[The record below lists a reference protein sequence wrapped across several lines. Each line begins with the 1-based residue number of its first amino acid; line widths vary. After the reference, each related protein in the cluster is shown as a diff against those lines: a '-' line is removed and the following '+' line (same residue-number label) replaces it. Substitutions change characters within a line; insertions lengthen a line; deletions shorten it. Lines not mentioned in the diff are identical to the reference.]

1 MSQHTARLG
10 AIRNDIVT
18 TTEMT
23 LPTHKHAGVLALSL
37 GSIGVVYGDIGTSPL
52 YAFRE
57 AMLAAGDSSRE
68 TVLGVLSLIL
78 WALMVI
84 VTLKYVVIL
93 LRADNQGEGGTLSLL
108 ALAQRAMGGR
118 SALVLAMGL
127 IGAALFYGD
136 AAITP
141 AISVLSAVEGL
152 KLVTSQLD
160 RYILPITI
168 VIIVALFVVQSRGT
182 AAVARLFGP
191 ITLVW
196 FIVMAVGGAVQ
207 IAADPAILAAM
218 NPVHAVRFVAG
229 HGHIGVVVLGAVFLA
244 VTGAEALYADL
255 GHFGRRPI
263 QLAWIAVALP
273 SLTLNYM
280 GQGVLVLADPHA
292 LENPFFLMYPAWA
305 LLPVVVLATMA
316 TIIASQA
323 VITGAYSLTRQAI
336 QLRLLPRLKIR
347 HTSETQEGQIYLPA
361 VNNMLL
367 VAVLALVVGFGSS
380 SGLASAYGISVTGT
394 MVVTAVL
401 ALIVV
406 NRHWG
411 WPLWAA
417 TALILPFL
425 LIDLVFLGANM
436 LKVLDG
442 GYVPLAIAAIVVLV
456 MTTWLRGTA
465 VLFQKEQDAEVSL
478 DTILRQLDKK
488 PVPTISGTAV
498 YLTSSPQTAP
508 VALMHSL
515 KHFKSLHEHNVIL
528 TIVTATVPRVDP
540 EDRVQMEFL
549 NPRFRRVTMTYGYM
563 EDPNVPQGLAKCRE
577 LGWKFDIMSTS
588 FLLSRRTLKLSS
600 KSKLPGWQSRIF
612 IFMARNAAGASDYFH
627 IPAGRV
633 VEIGTQ
639 VNI

>member
-1 MSQHTARLG
+1 M
-10 AIRNDIVT
+10 T
-18 TTEMT
+18 TTEAFLPLHKRPGLLT
-23 LPTHKHAGVLALSL
+23 LAF

-57 AMLAAGDSSRE
+57 AMLAAGGADRE
-68 TVLGVLSLIL
+68 AVLGVLSLIL

-84 VTLKYVVIL
+84 VTVKYVLIL
-93 LRADNQGEGGTLSLL
+93 LHADNQGEGGTLSLL
-108 ALAQRAMGGR
+108 ALAQRAMGR
-118 SALVLAMGL
+118 QSSWVLAMGL

-152 KLVTSQLD
+152 KLVTTSLD
-160 RYILPITI
+160 AYVLPITI
-168 VIIVALFVVQSRGT
+168 AIILALFLVQSRGT
-182 AAVARLFGP
+182 AAVASLFGP

-196 FIVMAVGGAVQ
+196 FAVIGAGGVVH
-207 IAADPAILAAM
+207 IADDPTILAAM
-218 NPVHAVRFVAG
+218 NPIHAARFVSS
-229 HGHIGVVVLGAVFLA
+229 HGHIGLVVLGAVFLA

-255 GHFGRRPI
+255 GHFGRHPI
-263 QLAWIAVALP
+263 QLAWVAVALP
-273 SLTLNYM
+273 ALTLNYL
-280 GQGVLVLADPHA
+280 GQGALVLANPQS
-292 LENPFFLMYPAWA
+292 LENPFFLMYPDWA
-305 LLPVVVLATMA
+305 LLPVVILATMA

-347 HTSETQEGQIYLPA
+347 HTSETHEGQIYLGS
-361 VNNMLL
+361 VNALLML
-367 VAVLALVVGFGSS
+367 AVLALVVGFGSS
-380 SGLASAYGISVTGT
+380 SSLASAYGISVTGT

-406 NRHWG
+406 YRHWG

-425 LIDLVFLGANM
+425 LIDLIFLGANM
-436 LKVLDG
+436 LKVLEG
-442 GYVPLAIAAIVVLV
+442 GYVPLAIAAFIVMV

-465 VLFQKEQDAEVSL
+465 VLVQKEHASEVPL

-488 PVPTISGTAV
+488 PIPTIPGTAI
-498 YLTSSPQTAP
+498 YLTSTPETVP

-515 KHFKSLHEHNVIL
+515 KHFKSLHEQNVIL
-528 TIVTATVPRVDP
+528 TIVTAPVPRVDP
-540 EDRVQMEFL
+540 EHRVQMEII
-549 NPRFRRVTMTYGYM
+549 NPRFRRVTMTFGYM
-563 EDPNVPQGLAKCRE
+563 EDPNVPQGLLKCRE

-600 KSKLPGWQSRIF
+600 KSRLPGWQSRIY
-612 IFMARNAAGASDYFH
+612 IFMARNSAGASDYFH

-639 VNI
+639 VNL

>member
-1 MSQHTARLG
+1 M
-10 AIRNDIVT
+10 
-18 TTEMT
+18 
-23 LPTHKHAGVLALSL
+23 LALSL

-57 AMLAAGDSSRE
+57 AMLAAGDGSRE

-84 VTLKYVVIL
+84 VTVKYVLIL

-108 ALAQRAMGGR
+108 ALAQRAMGRR
-118 SALVLAMGL
+118 SPMVLLMGM

-152 KLVTSQLD
+152 KLVTSQLEP
-160 RYILPITI
+160 YVLPITI
-168 VIIVALFVVQSRGT
+168 AIIIALFLVQSRGT
-182 AAVARLFGP
+182 AAVASLFGP

-196 FIVMAVGGAVQ
+196 FAVMGVGGAMH
-207 IAADPAILAAM
+207 IAADPAILAAI
-218 NPVHAVRFVAG
+218 NPVHALRFVAG
-229 HGHIGVVVLGAVFLA
+229 HGHIGLVVLGAVFLA

-263 QLAWIAVALP
+263 QLAWVAVALP
-273 SLTLNYM
+273 SLTLNYL
-280 GQGVLVLADPHA
+280 GQGVLVLANPQA
-292 LENPFFLMYPAWA
+292 MENPFFLMYPDWA
-305 LLPVVVLATMA
+305 LLPVVILAAMA

-361 VNNMLL
+361 VNTLL
-367 VAVLALVVGFGSS
+367 LLAVLALVAGFGSS

-401 ALIVV
+401 ALVVV

-425 LIDLVFLGANM
+425 LIDLIFLGANM

-442 GYVPLAIAAIVVLV
+442 GYVPLAIAAVVV
-456 MTTWLRGTA
+456 MVMLTWLRGTA
-465 VLFQKEQDAEVSL
+465 VLVQKEQDAEVAL

-488 PVPTISGTAV
+488 PIAIIPGTAV

-515 KHFKSLHEHNVIL
+515 KHFKSLHEYNVIL

-540 EDRVQMEFL
+540 EDRVQMEII

-563 EDPNVPQGLAKCRE
+563 EDPNVPQGLAKCRA

-600 KSKLPGWQSRIF
+600 KSKLPGWQSRLF
-612 IFMARNAAGASDYFH
+612 IFMARNSAGASDYFH